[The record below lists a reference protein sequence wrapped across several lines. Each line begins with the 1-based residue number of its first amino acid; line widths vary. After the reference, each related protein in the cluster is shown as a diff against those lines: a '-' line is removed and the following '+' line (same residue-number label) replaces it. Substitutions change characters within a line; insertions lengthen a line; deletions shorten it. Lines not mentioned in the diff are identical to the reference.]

1 MQRIEH
7 RTVPVLYLVQ
17 YPEYL
22 VVSCCTTKYLY
33 QVFVGVNVSSVQVW
47 NKLLEAFPLSRE
59 QDRDHVM
66 RVIGVVRVD
75 VLLKSQVSS
84 LNGELVNWYSMIIVE
99 NLDPRGNC
107 ERSSSMNGTPW
118 NMELR
123 SLATRNSQHVLI

>member
-47 NKLLEAFPLSRE
+47 NKLLEKKAFPLSRE

-84 LNGELVNWYSMIIVE
+84 LNGELVNW
-99 NLDPRGNC
+99 
-107 ERSSSMNGTPW
+107 
-118 NMELR
+118 
-123 SLATRNSQHVLI
+123 